1 MNKNKALKGS
11 MVVGTVLIVL
21 LVVSSFCLGRS
32 FNEVRYND
40 VATIIGVI
48 CEKDPTLQD
57 TVMAAIKASWSM
69 GRDEISQQEDM
80 NLAGRQ
86 LLSRYGYEANQLVM
100 PFGRIGTVYI
110 LPMLLMIG
118 IAGIVVVLQQ
128 HYYKKRINELTD
140 YLECV
145 NREDEKVLLIKEEDN
160 FSILE
165 DAIYKTVNTLYESR
179 KQALKDKQM
188 LKDHLSDIAHQ
199 LKTPL
204 TSMTIMSDLLA
215 DEAQDDEERSCI
227 LQIQKQLTHLTDL
240 INALLI
246 FSKLDAQVIEMKQEK
261 ISVYILLLRVM
272 EMIEPITSSKQQRFI
287 LEGEK
292 AEEIQFI
299 GDLKWSMEALYNL
312 IKNASEYAPIGS
324 QITLSYEK
332 NPLFTQIQIE
342 DEGEGFNEE
351 DIPHLFERFYK
362 GKNASKDSVGIGLA
376 LARNLVAKQNGV
388 IEAENRREGGA
399 RFTIKIYSH

>member
-100 PFGRIGTVYI
+100 PFGRIGTVHI

-272 EMIEPITSSKQQRFI
+272 EMIEPITSSKQQGFI

-312 IKNASEYAPIGS
+312 IKNASEHAPIGS

>member
-100 PFGRIGTVYI
+100 PFGRIGTVHI

-118 IAGIVVVLQQ
+118 IAGIAVVLQQ

-227 LQIQKQLTHLTDL
+227 LQIQKQLTRLTDL

>member
-48 CEKDPTLQD
+48 CKKDPTLQD

-100 PFGRIGTVYI
+100 PFGRIGTVHI

-240 INALLI
+240 INARLI

>member
-100 PFGRIGTVYI
+100 PFGRIGTVHI

-312 IKNASEYAPIGS
+312 IKNASEHAPIGS

>member
-57 TVMAAIKASWSM
+57 TVMAAIKANWSM

-80 NLAGRQ
+80 NLAGHQ

-100 PFGRIGTVYI
+100 PFGRIGTVHI

>member
-1 MNKNKALKGS
+1 M
-11 MVVGTVLIVL
+11 MVGTVLTLL
-21 LVVSSFCLGRS
+21 LVISSFCLARS
-32 FNEVRYND
+32 FNEVRYD
-40 VATIIGVI
+40 DMATMVGAI
-48 CEKDPTLQD
+48 CNQDATLQD
-57 TVMAAIKASWSM
+57 VVMAAIKESWSL
-69 GRDEISQQEDM
+69 GQDEVSKQESM
-80 NLAGRQ
+80 NLTGRH
-86 LLSRYGYEANQLVM
+86 LLSRYGYEAKQLEKAY
-100 PFGRIGTVYI
+100 GKIGIVHVFPI
-110 LPMLLMIG
+110 LLTIG
-118 IAGIVVVLQQ
+118 IASIVIVLQQ
-128 HYYKKRINELTD
+128 HYYKKRINELTH

-145 NREDEKVLLIKEEDN
+145 NREDEKVLLIKEEDD

-215 DEAQDDEERSCI
+215 EEAKDEEERSCI
-227 LQIQKQLTHLTDL
+227 TQIQKQLTHLTDL

-272 EMIEPITSSKQQRFI
+272 EMIEPITSAKQQRFI
-287 LEGEK
+287 LKGEK
-292 AEEIQFI
+292 AEKIYFI

-312 IKNASEYAPIGS
+312 IKNASEHAPIGS

-332 NPLFTQIQIE
+332 NPLFTQMQIE

-362 GKNASKDSVGIGLA
+362 GKNASKGSIGIGLA
-376 LARNLVAKQNGV
+376 LARNLIAKQNGV